1 MQIKDTKLKLS
12 LMIFGL
18 AQGSILGPAL
28 FNIYVDELTD
38 SIYSP

>member
-1 MQIKDTKLKLS
+1 MQIKETKLKLS

-18 AQGSILGPAL
+18 AQGSILGPV